1 SGRLAAVSF
10 AVYSISSDYG
20 RRKYSPYTVRL
31 YGMLFAM
38 LMWNLLHPPLE
49 AFMHRYSPVQ
59 WGWILFIGILGTIIP
74 FGLYFQGIKRI
85 RPAHASI
92 TAILE
97 PISASVIAAVFL
109 GESMSPMQV
118 SGGLLVIAS
127 IVMLQLDKTKK

>member
-1 SGRLAAVSF
+1 
-10 AVYSISSDYG
+10 
-20 RRKYSPYTVRL
+20 
-31 YGMLFAM
+31 M

-49 AFMHRYSPVQ
+49 AFMHEYSSVQ
-59 WGWILFIGILGTIIP
+59 WGWIFFIGTLGTIIP

-109 GESMSPMQV
+109 GELMTLPQIL
-118 SGGLLVIAS
+118 GGLLVIVS
-127 IVMLQLDKTKK
+127 IGMLQLDKTKN